1 MRVVGY
7 TRVSTAEQG
16 GSGLGLAAQEKAI
29 RDDCNRRGWTLLEI
43 RTDIATG
50 TGKAARPALD
60 RAMLRLRLGEADVL
74 MVARVD
80 RLSRSLSELV
90 GTMSESKKRGWK
102 LVIIDQGVD
111 TTTPWG
117 AAIVQMAG
125 VFAELEAAMIGERT
139 KSALAAARARG
150 VILGRRKRLLSP
162 GLCQAVSDAYKHAG
176 TTEIANALRDLG
188 VANPWTGGTDWTP
201 AQVAQVLRRAGTRLR
216 RRRASAGRNSKRDVE
231 KAYHAIQR
239 VGLALSALPDGEL
252 DTGDGAG
259 TVRPAGATE
268 DHECDTGSQAGL
280 EEE

>member
-7 TRVSTAEQG
+7 TRVSTNEQG

-50 TGKAARPALD
+50 TGKAARPAFD
-60 RAMLRLRLGEADVL
+60 RALLRLRLSEADVL

-90 GTMSESKKRGWK
+90 QTMAESKKRGWK
-102 LVIIDQGVD
+102 LVILDQGVD

-125 VFAELEAAMIGERT
+125 VFAELEAAMISERT
-139 KSALAAARARG
+139 KSALAAARAKG
-150 VILGRRKRLLSP
+150 VVLGRRRRLLTP
-162 GLCQAVSDAYKHAG
+162 DLCNAVAEGYRHAG
-176 TTEIANALRDLG
+176 TTELANALRDLG

-201 AQVAQVLRRAGTRLR
+201 AQVAQVLRRSGVRLR
-216 RRRASAGRNSKRDVE
+216 RKARALRSSKRDVE

-239 VGLALSALPDGEL
+239 AAGLALPPTVDGGLDSA
-252 DTGDGAG
+252 DGAG
-259 TVRPAGATE
+259 SVRPAGDTE
-268 DHECDTGSQAGL
+268 NHECDPGGEVGASQA
-280 EEE
+280 